1 MTLSYI
7 INALSSIDS
16 QLLYATIVWSSA
28 AFIAGLAFNKCL
40 KEA

>member
-7 INALSSIDS
+7 INALTSLDS
-16 QLLYATIVWSSA
+16 QMLYATIVWGTA
-28 AFIAGLAFNKCL
+28 ALIAGLAFRKCL